1 MNLAYSRPILAI
13 NPYRIVGVAKIVQR
27 DKKGILMK
35 RFLSAVFAIGL
46 CFSFVQNAN
55 AKSAVPTKTVYFSV
69 GQSKLNPTTKAS
81 LSALAKT
88 LKASDSV
95 DVRGFVQVSSSSRND
110 LRLST
115 ARADNVKAYLVALG
129 VKSKITSKGY
139 GLPKSKRSLSESR
152 RVEIYVTKAAVK
164 PKPTASPSQ
173 SQDTIGS
180 ISGTIRRAYPYN
192 SCADIRLDYVK
203 LYQGATLIATINM
216 PAWTSTPSG
225 GRYPIC
231 DYAYTFQNLPNGT
244 YTVEESFSQDSR
256 VPWGLTNDEQPAWLY
271 LGASDEDLNQI
282 HRIEGLVI
290 AGGAD
295 LTGIDLRLRNTD

>member
-1 MNLAYSRPILAI
+1 MLR
-13 NPYRIVGVAKIVQR
+13 IVQR
-27 DKKGILMK
+27 DRKGILMK

-46 CFSFVQNAN
+46 CLSFVQNAN

-81 LSALAKT
+81 LSTLAKT

-110 LRLST
+110 LSLST
-115 ARADNVKAYLVALG
+115 ARANNVKAYLVALG

-139 GLPKSKRSLSESR
+139 GLPKSKRSLAESR

-180 ISGTIRRAYPYN
+180 ISGLIRRSFPYDD
-192 SCADIRLDYVK
+192 CTDIRLDYVK
-203 LYQGATLIATINM
+203 LYQGPTLISTINM
-216 PAWTSTPSG
+216 PAWSSTPSG
-225 GRYPIC
+225 NYFVC

-244 YTVEESFSQDSR
+244 YSVEESFTQFAR
-256 VPWGLTNDEQPAWLY
+256 CPWGVRGTPQPTWTY
-271 LGASDEDLNQI
+271 LGTDDEELNQV
-282 HRIEGLVI
+282 HRIDDLVI
-290 AGGAD
+290 TGGAD